1 MLNRHGAD
9 QWIPAT
15 LVVTPVTVAC
25 AWLAVGGEPGWWLPA
40 GVCMIALLGF
50 IAFFRGPPR
59 NAPGSADGCMVSP
72 ADGRVSAVFSQA
84 HHDAVDGPATVVR
97 IFLSVLDVHVN
108 RFPCDGVVQSVVNTP
123 GRYLDARTA
132 ESAKVNENTMMVLT
146 TASGERIGVRQISG
160 AIARRIVCPVSFG
173 TKAKRGHRYGMIKF
187 GSTTELILPRP
198 ADVQAHVSVGQR
210 VTGGVTILATL
221 SPPK

>member
-1 MLNRHGAD
+1 MTLTRYGFKEWFIMSVVAVAAAGGCWWM
-9 QWIPAT
+9 QWWWG
-15 LVVTPVTVAC
+15 VA
-25 AWLAVGGEPGWWLPA
+25 AAGILWLA
-40 GVCMIALLGF
+40 GV
-50 IAFFRGPPR
+50 AFFRDPLGRRPATS
-59 NAPGSADGCMVSP
+59 APNDMVSP
-72 ADGRVSAVFSQA
+72 ADGKVSAVFDVE
-84 HHDAVDGPATVVR
+84 HHEAIGGPAKVIR

-160 AIARRIVCPVSFG
+160 AIARRIVCPVELG
-173 TKAKRGHRYGMIKF
+173 TKARRAHRYGMIKF

>member
-1 MLNRHGAD
+1 MTLTRYGFKEWFIMSVVAVAAAGGCWWM
-9 QWIPAT
+9 QWWWG
-15 LVVTPVTVAC
+15 VA
-25 AWLAVGGEPGWWLPA
+25 AAGILWLA
-40 GVCMIALLGF
+40 GV
-50 IAFFRGPPR
+50 AFFRDPLGRRPATS
-59 NAPGSADGCMVSP
+59 APNDMVSP
-72 ADGRVSAVFSQA
+72 ADGKVSAVFDVE
-84 HHDAVDGPATVVR
+84 HHEAIGGPAKVIR

-146 TASGERIGVRQISG
+146 TASGERIGVRQIPG

-221 SPPK
+221 NSPK